1 MKCLSL
7 RCFLKFSDMNRFKV
21 IFALWV
27 VLLAWCVFISTSTH
41 MNVIVI
47 VFAFLGSLVWFAHI
61 EENMNENE
69 VKFLEK
75 LFDINK

>member
-1 MKCLSL
+1 ML
-7 RCFLKFSDMNRFKV
+7 FQM
-21 IFALWV
+21 
-27 VLLAWCVFISTSTH
+27 TH

-47 VFAFLGSLVWFAHI
+47 AFAFLGSLVWFAHI